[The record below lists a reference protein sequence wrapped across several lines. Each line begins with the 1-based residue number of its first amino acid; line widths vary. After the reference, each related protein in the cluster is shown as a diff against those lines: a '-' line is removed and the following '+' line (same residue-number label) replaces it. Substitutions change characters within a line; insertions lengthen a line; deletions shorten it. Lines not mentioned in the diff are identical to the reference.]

1 MIMWHFKHKGMC
13 IRISYKNVKTSLPI
27 LKKGYVSHAKDRSKD
42 IIVITIEKNAALE
55 EDEFYEYPY
64 YVARIQLLFINTKKR
79 WFKVQH
85 PNHRFI
91 MNERDNANGIHP
103 FNRFEEKG
111 YIERFQCHFRLVDI
125 PRDVLYVSAMP
136 TTQE

>member
-55 EDEFYEYPY
+55 EDEFMSTPTMLQEYNY
-64 YVARIQLLFINTKKR
+64 CSLTQKNDGLRCNIQIIDL
-79 WFKVQH
+79 
-85 PNHRFI
+85 
-91 MNERDNANGIHP
+91 
-103 FNRFEEKG
+103 
-111 YIERFQCHFRLVDI
+111 
-125 PRDVLYVSAMP
+125 
-136 TTQE
+136 